1 MSEDT
6 VKMIDIKKIKQRIE
20 NKDIISQIVG
30 ISEVC
35 LYNLWSVCCVL

>member
-1 MSEDT
+1 
-6 VKMIDIKKIKQRIE
+6 MIDIKKIKQRIE

-35 LYNLWSVCCVL
+35 DQIGDRAL